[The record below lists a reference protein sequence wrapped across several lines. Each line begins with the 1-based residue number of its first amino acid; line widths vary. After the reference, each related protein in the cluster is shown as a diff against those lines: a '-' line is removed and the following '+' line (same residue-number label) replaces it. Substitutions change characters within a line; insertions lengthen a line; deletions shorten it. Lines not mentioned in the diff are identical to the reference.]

1 MKNMHLYEQKR
12 ILVELLHGL
21 GDTVCAIPMLKVL
34 REHYQE
40 ARIDVVC
47 KFDVCAQILRC
58 SDIHIDNYYVLDV
71 FGNPVNIY
79 NFMLLCKE
87 NSYDYCIASPHTP
100 VIKAKFFMNFIIRP
114 GRWFGLQKQGIFFDM
129 LPDECHHVKAH
140 FLALEGLIKGNFEHI
155 YPELYPEKHYTYLNS
170 DFCNEINRMKCM
182 KNVVGICIGNAD
194 FTYKYRILR
203 CGKVYTRGWGIA
215 NMRNL
220 IKRLL
225 ESSIPIVL
233 MGGRQE
239 ESLLSDLGNE
249 ILLSDKVINMVGKT
263 NIVESMLVAKKCQC
277 VIGVD
282 TGMIHIA
289 DAVGVCTVSIFG
301 ATNPYTHGAYS
312 DRARFVYHPE
322 YCNKAPCYGSRDY
335 AWCEDRKCLNC
346 ISVNEVYECILD
358 VRNSNG
364 V

>member
-1 MKNMHLYEQKR
+1 MQNVYMHKQKK

-71 FGNPVNIY
+71 FSNPVNIY
-79 NFMLLCKE
+79 KFMLLCKE
-87 NSYDYCIASPHTP
+87 NSYDYGIASPHTP

-155 YPELYPEKHYTYLNS
+155 CPELYPEKHYTYLNS

-194 FTYKYRILR
+194 FTYKYRLLR
-203 CGKVYTRGWGIA
+203 CGKVYAKGWGI
-215 NMRNL
+215 NNIRKL
-220 IKRLL
+220 IEKLL
-225 ESSIPIVL
+225 VSDTSVILI
-233 MGGRQE
+233 GGKQE
-239 ESLLSDLGNE
+239 KDLVPALGNK
-249 ILLSDKVINMVGKT
+249 ILVSDNVINLVGKT
-263 NIVESMLVAKKCQC
+263 TIIESMLVAKQCKCI
-277 VIGVD
+277 VGVD
-282 TGMIHIA
+282 TGMMHIA
-289 DAVGVCTVSIFG
+289 AAVGIYTVSIMG
-301 ATNPYTHGAYS
+301 PTSPYKHGAYANNS
-312 DRARFVYHPE
+312 SFIYHPE
-322 YCNKAPCYGSRDY
+322 LCEKVSCYGTRDY
-335 AWCEDRKCLNC
+335 ARCEDRKCLKN
-346 ISVNEVYECILD
+346 ISVDEVYDIVYKL
-358 VRNSNG
+358 S
-364 V
+364 

>member
-1 MKNMHLYEQKR
+1 MTNMHLYEQKK

-47 KFDVCAQILRC
+47 KFDVCTQILRC

-71 FGNPVNIY
+71 FSNPVNIY
-79 NFMLLCKE
+79 KFMLLCKE
-87 NSYDYCIASPHTP
+87 NSYDYGIASPHTP

-155 YPELYPEKHYTYLNS
+155 YPELYPEKHYAYLNS

-194 FTYKYRILR
+194 FTYKYRLLR
-203 CGKVYTRGWGIA
+203 CGKVYAKGWGI
-215 NMRNL
+215 NNIRKL
-220 IKRLL
+220 IEKLL
-225 ESSIPIVL
+225 VSDISVILI
-233 MGGRQE
+233 GGKQE
-239 ESLLSDLGNE
+239 KDLVPALGNK
-249 ILLSDKVINMVGKT
+249 ILVSDNVINLVGKT
-263 NIVESMLVAKKCQC
+263 TIIESMLVAKQCQC
-277 VIGVD
+277 IVGVD
-282 TGMIHIA
+282 TGMMHIA
-289 DAVGVCTVSIFG
+289 AAVGIYTVSIMG
-301 ATNPYTHGAYS
+301 PTSPYKHGAYANNAS
-312 DRARFVYHPE
+312 FIYHPE
-322 YCNKAPCYGSRDY
+322 LCEKVSCYGTRDY
-335 AWCEDRKCLNC
+335 ARCKDRKCLKN
-346 ISVNEVYECILD
+346 ISVDEVCETI
-358 VRNSNG
+358 VNIISQQ
-364 V
+364 